1 METPSVIRLEFSN
14 YWLDNSHSLSCNFIP
29 FGLFFKSADTGSR
42 DNRFINVFYNVQ
54 TLQWLY
60 KSAFDS
66 VSTSRRSRKPWEK
79 PSEWP
84 KNKFHQDNYLHE
96 LRSICCQVS
105 LIILNW
111 RKLRKVEMNWDNVRR
126 GYCHGGTAPQ
136 HEQNK
141 QTAIYSTNQIYDDAH
156 KTTSSVQRPTQE
168 EASAECTSEWG
179 KCKASPC
186 GNNRFRFCAATKQNF
201 ISERKKEN
209 SNSHMMAMRELK
221 LPMLKHSRATSMK
234 NSMTRARCFFF
245 PGC

>member
-1 METPSVIRLEFSN
+1 M
-14 YWLDNSHSLSCNFIP
+14 
-29 FGLFFKSADTGSR
+29 
-42 DNRFINVFYNVQ
+42 Q

-60 KSAFDS
+60 KSDS

-79 PSEWP
+79 LSEWP

-111 RKLRKVEMNWDNVRR
+111 KKLRKVEMNWDNVRR
-126 GYCHGGTAPQ
+126 GYCHGATAPQ

-186 GNNRFRFCAATKQNF
+186 GNNHFRFCAAMKQNF

-209 SNSHMMAMRELK
+209 SNSHMIAIRELK